1 MKILHIL
8 TALLVG
14 MFIYALVIERDAL
27 FKLAGIAPAAET
39 VAEDTPA
46 SETESESAV
55 PVVTLHSTEREV
67 QSGIVLRGTTEAARR
82 IQMKA
87 ETSGRVISQPLPSGT
102 EVREG
107 QVLCELDP
115 GVLEAQ
121 LAEAR
126 AQLANAEA
134 NNNVASRLAESGFGA
149 ENSAIS
155 ASAALESARAR
166 VLSVERILTQLKI
179 RAPFAGVLESDSA
192 ELGAL
197 LQPGSPCAT
206 ILAMDTIKMVGYVP
220 EIDVVNLSVGQLAG
234 GRLLSGREVIGKVT
248 YIARSADPL
257 TRTFRLEVTVQ
268 NPNMGILEGQSVEIG
283 IAYAG
288 EKAHL
293 LPQHVLT
300 LNNEGTLGV
309 RIDDGGVARFVA
321 VKIIRD
327 APDGFWLTGLAPE
340 VDVIVT
346 GQEYVTD
353 GRAISVTRMET
364 E

>member
-8 TALLVG
+8 TAFLVSAL
-14 MFIYALVIERDAL
+14 IYAVVMERDAL
-27 FKLAGIAPAAET
+27 LTYAGVDTDAET
-39 VAEDTPA
+39 AEVAAP
-46 SETESESAV
+46 SEAVSAV
-55 PVVTLHSTEREV
+55 PVVTMHSVEREV
-67 QSGIVLRGTTEAARR
+67 QSGIVLRGTTQAARR
-82 IQMKA
+82 IDMRS
-87 ETSGRVISQPLPSGT
+87 ETSGRVVSQPLPSGT
-102 EVREG
+102 AVIEG
-107 QVLCELDP
+107 QVLCELDA

-134 NNNVASRLAESGFGA
+134 SNNVASRLAESGFGA

-166 VLSVERILTQLKI
+166 VLSVERQLSQLRI
-179 RAPFAGVLESDSA
+179 TAPFAGVLENDSA
-192 ELGAL
+192 ENGAL
-197 LQPGSPCAT
+197 LQPGGLCAT
-206 ILAMDTIKMVGYVP
+206 ILALDSIKMVGYVP
-220 EIDVVNLSVGQLAG
+220 EIDIVNLSVGQLAG
-234 GRLLSGREVIGKVT
+234 ARLLSGREVIGKVT
-248 YIARSADPL
+248 FIARSADPL
-257 TRTFRLEVTVQ
+257 TRTFRLEVTVD
-268 NPNMGILEGQSVEIG
+268 NTDLSILDGQSAEIG

-300 LNNEGTLGV
+300 LNSDGALGV
-309 RIDDGGVARFVA
+309 RIDDHNMAKFMPVE
-321 VKIIRD
+321 ILRD
-327 APDGFWLTGLAPE
+327 APEGFWLSGLPPE

-353 GRAISVTRMET
+353 GSPISVTRQDT

>member
-14 MFIYALVIERDAL
+14 GFIYAMVMERDTLLA
-27 FKLAGIAPAAET
+27 LAGVEATPPPESALAEAPPE
-39 VAEDTPA
+39 
-46 SETESESAV
+46 AV
-55 PVVTLHSTEREV
+55 PVVTLHSVEREV

-82 IQMKA
+82 IEMRA

-102 EVREG
+102 AVDEG

-134 NNNVASRLAESGFGA
+134 NNNVATRLAESGFGA

-166 VLSVERILTQLKI
+166 VLSVERVLTQLKI
-179 RAPFAGVLESDSA
+179 RAPFAGVLENDSA
-192 ELGAL
+192 EIGSL
-197 LQPGSPCAT
+197 LQPGGLCAT
-206 ILAMDTIKMVGYVP
+206 ILSLDTVKMVGYVP
-220 EIDVVNLSVGQLAG
+220 EIDMVNLSVGQMAG
-234 GRLLSGREVIGKVT
+234 ARLLSGREVVGKVT
-248 YIARSADPL
+248 FIARSADPL
-257 TRTFRLEVTVQ
+257 TRTFRLEVSVD
-268 NPNMGILEGQSVEIG
+268 NPDLSILDGQSAEIG

-309 RIDDGGVARFVA
+309 RINNNNTAKFMP
-321 VKIIRD
+321 VKIIRE
-327 APDGFWLTGLAPE
+327 APEGLWLSGLPPE

-353 GRAISVTRMET
+353 GRAIAVTEQAP

>member
-8 TALLVG
+8 TAFLVTA
-14 MFIYALVIERDAL
+14 FIYALVMEREAL
-27 FKLAGIAPAAET
+27 LAFAGVETSTEAANEA
-39 VAEDTPA
+39 VESITP
-46 SETESESAV
+46 SAI
-55 PVVTLHSTEREV
+55 PVVTMHSVEREV

-82 IQMKA
+82 IEMRA
-87 ETSGRVISQPLPSGT
+87 ETSGRVVSQPLPSGSA
-102 EVREG
+102 VLEG
-107 QVLCELDP
+107 QVLCELDA
-115 GVLEAQ
+115 GVLESQ

-126 AQLANAEA
+126 AQLVNAEA
-134 NNNVASRLAESGFGA
+134 NNNVAARLAESGFGA

-166 VLSVERILTQLKI
+166 VLSVERLLTQLKI
-179 RAPFAGVLESDSA
+179 RAPFAGVLENDSA

-197 LQPGSPCAT
+197 LQPGGVCAS
-206 ILAMDTIKMVGYVP
+206 ILALDTIKLVGYVP

-234 GRLLSGREVIGKVT
+234 ARLITGREVIGKVSF
-248 YIARSADPL
+248 IARSADPA
-257 TRTFRLEVTVQ
+257 TRTFRLEVTVA
-268 NPNMGILEGQSVEIG
+268 NPDLSILDGQSAEIG

-300 LNNEGTLGV
+300 LNDEGTLGV
-309 RIDDGGVARFVA
+309 RINDNNVARFVP
-321 VKIIRD
+321 VRIVRD
-327 APDGFWLTGLAPE
+327 APDGFWLNGLAPE

-353 GRAISVTRMET
+353 GREIVVTEMGDE
-364 E
+364 